1 MQNMRLIDSIR
12 HGDKVTIITPH
23 GNKLTGKAVMKGP
36 YGWVL
41 NLGGKHGTPGIASD
55 ENTINVRASK

>member
-1 MQNMRLIDSIR
+1 MKLIDSIKA
-12 HGDKVTIITPH
+12 GDKVTIITPH

-41 NLGGKHGTPGIASD
+41 NLGGKYETPGIASD
-55 ENTINVRASK
+55 ENTIQVRK

>member
-1 MQNMRLIDSIR
+1 MKLIDSIKA
-12 HGDKVTIITPH
+12 GDKVTIITPH

-41 NLGGKHGTPGIASD
+41 NLGGKYGTPGIASD
-55 ENTINVRASK
+55 ENTIQVRK